1 MKRRE
6 LLKAAG
12 GGTALALGAT
22 AATATAQDAAPKKVF
37 RWAINFAETG
47 FDPAQIFDL
56 ASNYVVSHIFESPL
70 QYDYLARPAVMRPRT
85 AAAMP
90 EVSADFR
97 TFTVRIRP
105 GIYFQDDPVFSGRKR
120 ELVAADH
127 VYQMK
132 RVADPKWKSPLW
144 PSLEATRILG
154 LAELRKAA
162 TSGGKFDYD
171 REIDGL
177 RVLDRYTFQVR
188 LADPSPRFVELF
200 TDARVTGAVARE
212 VVEAYEK
219 EIMSK
224 PVGTGPFRLVSWTRA
239 SRMALERNPGFRDEF
254 YDAQPAADDARG
266 QAILKRLKG
275 RKLPMVDR
283 VELSIIEESQPR
295 WLAFLNGQQDTVNVP
310 LEFINVAVP
319 NGQVAPAMA
328 KKGIELERVINPDV
342 VITFFNMDHPVL
354 GGYTP
359 DKVALRRAISL
370 GYNLEEEIRLIRRGS
385 MMPAQSQV
393 PPMTTGYD
401 PAFVS
406 EMGQFDR
413 ARARAL
419 LDTFGYVDRDGDG
432 WREQPDGTPLVLEI
446 ATETSQLDRAFNEL
460 WKRQLDALGI
470 RVDFKAAQWPEN
482 LKNARAGKLMIW
494 VLGNSASSPDSDAFL
509 NFGNSRNIGAGNFA
523 RFNRPEYDRLYDQQ
537 KQMPDGPERNVII
550 REMKRMFVA
559 WMPYKI
565 HGHRFTND
573 VWHPWLIGYRRHPFG
588 LDFFKWIDIDTDE
601 RERRSGKA

>member
-1 MKRRE
+1 MKRRD
-6 LLKAAG
+6 LLKSAAG
-12 GGTALALGAT
+12 GAT
-22 AATATAQDAAPKKVF
+22 LTLAAPRSGSQPAPRPKVF

-47 FDPAQIFDL
+47 FDPAQISDL

-70 QYDYLARPAVMRPRT
+70 QYDYLARPAVIRPRT

-90 EVSADFR
+90 EVSDDFR

-105 GIYFQDDPVFSGRKR
+105 GIYFQDDPVFNGKRR

-127 VYQMK
+127 VFQMK

-162 TSGGKFDYD
+162 TGGGKFDYD

-188 LADPSPRFVELF
+188 LAEPSPRFAELF
-200 TDARVTGAVARE
+200 TDARATAGVARE
-212 VVEAYEK
+212 VVEAYEQ
-219 EIMSK
+219 EIMGK

-239 SRMALERNPGFRDEF
+239 SRIVLERNPSYRDEF
-254 YDAQPAADDARG
+254 YDARPAAEDLRG
-266 QAILKRLKG
+266 QATLQRLKG

-295 WLAFLNGQQDTVNVP
+295 WLSFLNAQQDTVNVP

-319 NGQVAPAMA
+319 NGQVSPALA
-328 KKGIELERVINPDV
+328 KKGIELERIINPDV
-342 VITFFNMDHPVL
+342 VITFFNMDNPVV

-359 DKVALRRAISL
+359 EKVALRRAISL
-370 GYNLEEEIRLIRRGS
+370 GYNLQEEITLIRRGS

-393 PPMTTGYD
+393 PPLTDGYD
-401 PAFVS
+401 PQFVS

-413 ARARAL
+413 ARAQAL
-419 LDTFGYVDRDGDG
+419 LDIYGYVDRNGDG
-432 WREQPDGTPLVLEI
+432 WREQPDGSPLVLEI

-460 WKRQLDALGI
+460 WKRQLDALNI
-470 RVDFKAAQWPEN
+470 RVDFRAAQWPEN

-494 VLGNSASSPDSDAFL
+494 LLGNTASSPDSDAFL
-509 NFGNSRNIGAGNFA
+509 ALGLSKNIGASNFA
-523 RFNRPEYDRLYDQQ
+523 RFNRAEYDALYDRQRT
-537 KQMPDGPERNVII
+537 MPDGPERNAVI
-550 REMKRMFVA
+550 REMKRQFVA

-565 HGHRFTND
+565 HGHRFVND
-573 VWHPWLIGYRRHPFG
+573 VSHPWLIGYRRHPFAR
-588 LDFFKWIDIDTDE
+588 DFFKWIDIDTDV
-601 RERRSGKA
+601 RERMAGKA